1 MTFASTSLLPD
12 LMRKNGNLCPP
23 KRLYTFMPPVPA
35 ELKRFARMLQ
45 RQSRSFLPGCMVPHL
60 MRICGT
66 QVCVGSQI
74 V

>member
-1 MTFASTSLLPD
+1 
-12 LMRKNGNLCPP
+12 
-23 KRLYTFMPPVPA
+23 MPPVPA